1 MTEYYSS
8 MFGTLKHNILLM
20 LSQMEANLKPSD
32 EVDRRNAKEHLKFIE
47 GRIKEIKKK
56 CRKGAK

>member
-1 MTEYYSS
+1 MTDYYNS

-20 LSQMEANLKPSD
+20 LNQIDGNLKYSD
-32 EVDRRNAKEHLKFIE
+32 DLDRKNAKEWLEFIE

-56 CRKGAK
+56 CRKGK